1 MTTAVSEYPDSHR
14 LAPPMF
20 VVRLLPFGDD
30 MAAFMQ
36 AVRSPP
42 PVATPSADHYFAPE
56 PPRPLLAPAPA
67 DDGYGYPEGGSRK
80 TRLTPRERQVC
91 DRIKEGLSNKQIA
104 AKLGI
109 GVYTINDHASSIF
122 SKLGVPNRAA
132 ATRYALEHGLG

>member
-1 MTTAVSEYPDSHR
+1 MTTAVSEYPDSQR

-104 AKLGI
+104 RALGI
-109 GVYTINDHASSIF
+109 AIHTVKCHVHNVLE
-122 SKLGVPNRAA
+122 KLGVDSRVQVAVFGW
-132 ATRYALEHGLG
+132 RGRGQ